1 MEWRFPGFSKPVIG
15 LTLFFIWVLIFIF
28 FLGWGVGGRCESMTN
43 LIITITVTIYGSVF
57 NWNLLHHAH
66 KHDCIYICTN
76 KIILVEIKLVKD
88 LDWSASQSSYHLD
101 KKEEKLACTCNSF
114 TKRPINIFS
123 NSHDFSFLVV
133 DSFVYQRECSGLSH
147 IFLIRATWLQSSAS
161 FHFFR
166 RTSRWL
172 DCPGHLKDYINL
184 VYKVLYKEMGKISK
198 F

>member
-28 FLGWGVGGRCESMTN
+28 LGVGVGGRCESMTN

-101 KKEEKLACTCNSF
+101 KKEEKLAHVTVLLNGQLISF
-114 TKRPINIFS
+114 QI
-123 NSHDFSFLVV
+123 LM
-133 DSFVYQRECSGLSH
+133 
-147 IFLIRATWLQSSAS
+147 IFLFW
-161 FHFFR
+161 
-166 RTSRWL
+166 
-172 DCPGHLKDYINL
+172 
-184 VYKVLYKEMGKISK
+184 
-198 F
+198 